1 MGGHYMTVKVI
12 ELVGESKNSW
22 QEAVQNAVKDAS
34 KTIRNITGVEVLN
47 NTANVKDGNIVEYKA
62 NVKIAFKVDGT
73 S

>member
-1 MGGHYMTVKVI
+1 MTVKVI